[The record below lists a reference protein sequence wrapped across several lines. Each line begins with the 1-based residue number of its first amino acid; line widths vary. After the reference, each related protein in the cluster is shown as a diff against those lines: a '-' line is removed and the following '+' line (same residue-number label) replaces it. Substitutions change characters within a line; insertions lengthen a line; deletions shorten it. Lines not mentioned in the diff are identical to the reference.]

1 MAPMYLQPGNIP
13 TSEPCNVS
21 RHASSWAPSYY
32 SAPGACDPRDRQ
44 SGRQSSVAHPMHQLM
59 EEEHH
64 DGRPLAM
71 SADSRNRAPVQSNG
85 ELRLLRAEAKE
96 SKHALFDARKM
107 AERAQDRADAAT
119 EAAERTRREQLV
131 LIERL
136 RQLET
141 TAFGGPQQ
149 IESARVRAGLGPS
162 RR

>member
-1 MAPMYLQPGNIP
+1 MYRPPSNIP

-21 RHASSWAPSYY
+21 RHGSSWAPIHC

-44 SGRQSSVAHPMHQLM
+44 LGRQFNVAHPMHQLR

-71 SADSRNRAPVQSNG
+71 SADSRNRAPVQSND
-85 ELRLLRAEAKE
+85 ELRLLRAEEEE
-96 SKHALFDARKM
+96 SKNALLDAREM

-119 EAAERTRREQLV
+119 EAAERSRREQLV
-131 LIERL
+131 LVEWL

-149 IESARVRAGLGPS
+149 I
-162 RR
+162 

>member
-1 MAPMYLQPGNIP
+1 
-13 TSEPCNVS
+13 
-21 RHASSWAPSYY
+21 
-32 SAPGACDPRDRQ
+32 
-44 SGRQSSVAHPMHQLM
+44 M

-71 SADSRNRAPVQSNG
+71 SADSRNRAPVQSND
-85 ELRLLRAEAKE
+85 ELRLLRAEAEE
-96 SKHALFDARKM
+96 SKNALLDAREM

-131 LIERL
+131 LVERL

-162 RR
+162 RRQRRRQGMSDFEPAQKSGEDSKGDPPAGKP